1 MSKLILDKAGQTEEE
16 KSSSLIAK
24 STQERNSWENIA
36 RKEFNITDPIVN
48 LIKWI
53 KAKLNRTANIE
64 DQETKNNGLET
75 KLDIDLERLPALSED
90 PIEDIRLKT
99 NIITDI
105 NTEVSITLPIYES
118 IKRISMFAFGKDIKS
133 DNLIS
138 FLQNPHIIKLMIQNI
153 VLHNTTPNSGKQV
166 DEETGKTIYKYLQ
179 SFQENFDPK
188 DTQYTISIF
197 LKKLTEK
204 FDGYDLQKWLL
215 ENMDTFKM
223 SLITSESKRIIP
235 KIIYESYLEEGIK
248 DPKKYIKQNIKHILS
263 FKPNTRVKV
272 RDGDQFINQQ
282 MPVLIFDMGWLKTQ
296 FKIDIE
302 GLESEQHNI
311 IELINILKEVIVE
324 EINSLSEP
332 VNVVQVRTE
341 FVKTS
346 TIFFEKQSQIK
357 KFLTAKIDDAINIKS
372 PQNSLTNFSF
382 PVEST
387 PPQLIDEYDRFFDA
401 KDTREGNP
409 YSDSYYKQ
417 LRGTFGVIETKEGKE
432 EIEKESIRII
442 RNRLANIFKDVNSH
456 IKAFH
461 ASLELGEVA
470 IFKEVEEQNE
480 YAELVKLAVKHENE
494 RIRYAARI
502 KIDLA
507 KIIFNLRFNPANVY
521 QERHAKQVKLR
532 LMKDPNGIRIDENI
546 NLVDLE
552 FIETKKGAIRPASNE
567 DLIAV
572 QKSSEETKTEDE
584 RIFRVSLLP
593 ARFGEVNGYLLS
605 KDNYLA
611 ILQGLFG
618 DQFSG
623 ELITDHEL
631 KNLIYKCFP
640 FSYSNRKKGL
650 KRKIRS
656 AKLRLLEYLRK
667 KKKMTIDINQ
677 LAKNISGNKLSNGR
691 FDYIYQKSEY
701 SILTKLVRKSDLN
714 PRDITDYIRMTFV
727 VESEEDVAKIANHIK
742 HNFMSFGKTFKSENK
757 GWEHIDTSQSSQNL
771 RPNLAKS
778 DHYKSIRPV
787 IHFTVRSATTRYIYN
802 TLLEMRILH
811 IDDLAKEKS
820 QNNDASHEKY
830 VRRREEEC
838 AETIVP
844 AKFYPEIYEI
854 PKDEYNLSPKQ
865 KKPKLKASYFYNS
878 ELPQTLKKIQAS

>member
-1 MSKLILDKAGQTEEE
+1 MTKLILDKADQIEDE
-16 KSSSLIAK
+16 KSISLIET
-24 STQERNSWENIA
+24 SIQERNSWESIA

-53 KAKLNRTANIE
+53 KAKINRTAKIE
-64 DQETKNNGLET
+64 DQKPENNGLET
-75 KLDIDLERLPALSED
+75 KLDIDLERLPVLSED

-99 NIITDI
+99 SIITDI

-118 IKRISMFAFGKDIKS
+118 IKRISKFAFDKDIKS

-153 VLHNTTPNSGKQV
+153 VLHNTNPNSGKQV
-166 DEETGKTIYKYLQ
+166 DKKTSKILYKYLQ

-188 DTQYTISIF
+188 DTQYTISKF
-197 LKKLTEK
+197 LKKLTER
-204 FDGYDLQKWLL
+204 FASYNLQQWLL
-215 ENMDTFKM
+215 DNMDPLKM

-263 FKPNTRVKV
+263 FKPNIRVKV

-282 MPVLIFDMGWLKTQ
+282 MPVLFFDMDWIKTQ
-296 FKIDIE
+296 FKIDME
-302 GLESEQHNI
+302 GLISEQHNI
-311 IELINILKEVIVE
+311 IALINILNEVIVE

-332 VNVVQVRTE
+332 INVVQIRTE
-341 FVKTS
+341 IAQTS

-357 KFLTAKIDDAINIKS
+357 KFLTAKIDDSINIKY

-387 PPQLIDEYDRFFDA
+387 PPQLVDEYNRFFDP

-417 LRGTFGVIETKEGKE
+417 LRGMFGVIETKEGKE

-456 IKAFH
+456 IIDFH

-532 LMKDPNGIRIDENI
+532 LMKDPNGIKIDENI

-572 QKSSEETKTEDE
+572 QKSSEETKTEEE

-605 KDNYLA
+605 TDNYLA
-611 ILQGLFG
+611 VLQGLFG
-618 DQFSG
+618 DQFSR
-623 ELITDHEL
+623 ELITDNEL
-631 KNLIYKCFP
+631 KSLIYKCFP

-656 AKLRLLEYLRK
+656 AKLRLLEHLRK

-677 LAKNISGNKLSNGR
+677 LAKKLSGSKLLNGR

-701 SILTKLVRKSDLN
+701 SILTKLVRKNDLRD
-714 PRDITDYIRMTFV
+714 RDITDNIRMTFV
-727 VESEEDVAKIANHIK
+727 VESEEDIVKITDHIK
-742 HNFMSFGKTFKSENK
+742 HNFMSFGRAFKLENR
-757 GWEHIDTSQSSQNL
+757 GYEHIDPSQSSQNL

-787 IHFTVRSATTRYIYN
+787 IHFPVRSATTKYIYY
-802 TLLEMRILH
+802 TLLEIRILH
-811 IDDLAKEKS
+811 VDDLAKEKS
-820 QNNDASHEKY
+820 QNSHASHKKY
-830 VRRREEEC
+830 VRRREIEC
-838 AETIVP
+838 AQLIVP
-844 AKFYPEIYEI
+844 FDLYPGIYEI
-854 PKDEYNLSPKQ
+854 TKDKYNLSKKQ
-865 KKPKLKASYFYNS
+865 KNPKLKIS
-878 ELPQTLKKIQAS
+878 